1 MSDSTTAARTLLAG
15 LRDAGVGLIVLCPG
29 SRSAPFAYAA
39 AALETAGHIRLHVET
54 DERVAGFVALGWGKS
69 QGRPAAVI
77 TTSGTAVA
85 NLHPAVLESHHSG
98 VPLLVISADRPASMR
113 ETGAN
118 QTTMQ
123 PGIFGSAPVA
133 EYDVVPDDIST
144 DFASEL
150 VNRACGHGGIPGP
163 VHVNI
168 QLAEPLVPAEL
179 TVWLGNP
186 AVAPTPAPELPERIE
201 LSAEPRTVIVAGP
214 VSPRAAALGRL
225 PEGPVGIPVLAEPG
239 SPLRP
244 WSIPGYRLLTDTFG
258 EQIERVICS
267 GHPTLSRPIA
277 ALLARRDIEKIV
289 IAEDPVPTDVS
300 RSASRVIPAW
310 PTFIGEHSQQWLDQ
324 WTRAG
329 AAVADAMAEALGSNL
344 DALTAARALAE
355 APGPLVLGASN
366 IIRDVDLVGPSDR
379 EGWIHA
385 NRGLAGIDGTIS
397 TAIGLAVAEGCP
409 VRVGVGDLT
418 FLHDMGALAQTVGQQ
433 VPPIDVVV
441 IDDSGGGIFATLE
454 HGEDQFAGVF
464 DRVFRT
470 AKDVDIATVARGC
483 GWDVEVPETLAEL
496 RTVLGSTPR
505 SHRVVWVRVPPREVA
520 EIRGHRARINEVL
533 GNASRG
539 VQ

>member
-1 MSDSTTAARTLLAG
+1 M
-15 LRDAGVGLIVLCPG
+15 
-29 SRSAPFAYAA
+29 
-39 AALETAGHIRLHVET
+39 
-54 DERVAGFVALGWGKS
+54 
-69 QGRPAAVI
+69 
-77 TTSGTAVA
+77 
-85 NLHPAVLESHHSG
+85 
-98 VPLLVISADRPASMR
+98 
-113 ETGAN
+113 
-118 QTTMQ
+118 
-123 PGIFGSAPVA
+123 
-133 EYDVVPDDIST
+133 
-144 DFASEL
+144 
-150 VNRACGHGGIPGP
+150 
-163 VHVNI
+163 
-168 QLAEPLVPAEL
+168 
-179 TVWLGNP
+179 
-186 AVAPTPAPELPERIE
+186 
-201 LSAEPRTVIVAGP
+201 
-214 VSPRAAALGRL
+214 
-225 PEGPVGIPVLAEPG
+225 GIPVLAEPG

-324 WTRAG
+324 WMRAG

-441 IDDSGGGIFATLE
+441 IDDSGGGIFATLD

-483 GWDVEVPETLAEL
+483 GWYVEVPETLAEL